1 MRPKIISPTAALIG
15 IAVAA
20 SSCNS
25 TPQQADSYSA
35 LQEAVTEIANRLI
48 EAAELRI
55 DMRTV
60 RVCVHEIG
68 ADPMESRAMAASS
81 LTVPGDDWVGRE
93 LQKEIVVA
101 IANRLNVVDTE
112 LGRMNAPDLRKTTLH
127 DAAKH
132 FGASHFLVG
141 DYVSRGDE
149 VILSLRL
156 VDSESNLIVAAAR
169 GVVRVPGFDNRGRG
183 RSVGL
188 SPAAVGAPSL
198 ASAVQ
203 SSASSTTPLDDSSV
217 SPQPEPEDFETWLA
231 RQEAERAAEQDLEQ
245 AAKGADLSQ
254 RSTPASEPPA
264 ARAESSK
271 PPKTLTP
278 TSLDPTGRRPW
289 RTRRLAELL
298 GIEDGSAVSSAKRA
312 ARTSDDDHR

>member
-1 MRPKIISPTAALIG
+1 MRPQVFLSTATLIG
-15 IAVAA
+15 IAVTA

-25 TPQQADSYSA
+25 TPQQADSYSGM
-35 LQEAVTEIANRLI
+35 QEAVTEITNRLI
-48 EAAELRI
+48 EAAELRV
-55 DMRTV
+55 DMRSV

-68 ADPMESRAMAASS
+68 ADPMEARAMAASS

-112 LGRMNAPDLRKTTLH
+112 LGRMDAPDLRKTKLH
-127 DAAKH
+127 DAADH

-149 VILSLRL
+149 VILSVRL

-169 GVVRVPGFDNRGRG
+169 GVVRVPGFDDRRRG

-188 SPAAVGAPSL
+188 STAAAGAPSL
-198 ASAVQ
+198 ASAARSQ
-203 SSASSTTPLDDSSV
+203 ASSTPPQGGSSS

-231 RQEAERAAEQDLEQ
+231 RQEAERAAEQDLKQ
-245 AAKGADLSQ
+245 AAEGADLSQ
-254 RSTPASEPPA
+254 ASTPASEPPA

-271 PPKTLTP
+271 PPRTLTP
-278 TSLDPTGRRPW
+278 TSLDPTGRMPW

-298 GIEDGSAVSSAKRA
+298 GIGDGPAVATAKGA
-312 ARTSDDDHR
+312 AQASDGDPR